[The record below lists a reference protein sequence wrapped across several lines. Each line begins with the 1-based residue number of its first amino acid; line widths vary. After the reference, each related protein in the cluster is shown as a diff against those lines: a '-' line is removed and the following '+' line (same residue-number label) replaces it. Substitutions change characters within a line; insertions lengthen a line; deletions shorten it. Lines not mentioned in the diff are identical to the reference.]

1 MHEVLAPIERHA
13 IAAMRVATLR
23 GMDALHVGTA
33 QAARVDLFV
42 TVGRRQ
48 GLKPELLEA

>member
-1 MHEVLAPIERHA
+1 
-13 IAAMRVATLR
+13 MRVATLR